1 MILTAFLLSQVINWK
16 LELPYHYYIDWTRD
30 PLILLDENLIFGGHR
45 FPPSQDSV
53 HGFCAM
59 VDTAT
64 GAIIWNTELMEP
76 DWSRITTLARRG
88 GCFYAAGYGGEQDT
102 NGEYLPWSLIL
113 AKLNGSGEILWLK
126 HNPDSIDSIKVT
138 PQAIMFDPRG
148 NIVSGGTGVSP
159 FKPTGLFLRSWDT
172 LGNTRWDFFYYPP
185 SPWKPPCI
193 IYTLRMDDEGSVY
206 AVGKCLVSRNLKDPF
221 AVMSPIDT
229 ILHPRSSPLGTGCGY
244 PLVIKVDSSGRL
256 VWVDTYRW
264 WSKPGEMTVCEW
276 WNGGLF
282 VTGMNSCGDLYT
294 ERMDK
299 YGVSLWFD
307 WTSDYGFFINLDASC
322 VDSGGNFYV
331 TGEAWGNDTLWIF
344 VSSYTPYGLKRLLFT
359 PFPGTGRCLA
369 SDNLG
374 NLFLGGTIIDTLGS
388 EFVVV
393 KMDTLGNFKWLYR
406 KDTESPYYGIYG
418 DACYSLLPDNRGGV
432 FAMGIIYRADTTP
445 VQYLVHLA
453 DTSSEVPESAQA
465 RPDLTII
472 PAPFGF
478 YITGPSGE
486 ARIYDSAGRLVM
498 AREIKGKTLISPL
511 VPGVYFVVAG
521 KERTKVAVR

>member
-1 MILTAFLLSQVINWK
+1 MILTAFLLSQAVHWR
-16 LELPYHYYIDWTRD
+16 LELPYHWYIDWTRD
-30 PLILLDENLIFGGHR
+30 PLILFDGNLILGGHISY
-45 FPPSQDSV
+45 PSWGNIQ
-53 HGFCAM
+53 GFCAM

-64 GAIIWNTELMEP
+64 GTIIWDRKFTEAE
-76 DWSRITTLARRG
+76 WSTITHLAG
-88 GCFYAAGYGGEQDT
+88 QGNCFYAVGCGGKE
-102 NGEYLPWSLIL
+102 GLPETKSIIL
-113 AKLNGSGEILWLK
+113 AKMTGSGDVIWLK
-126 HNPDSIDSIKVT
+126 YDPDSVDSIKVT
-138 PQAIMFDPRG
+138 PMAIMIEPNG
-148 NIVSGGTGVSP
+148 NIVSGGIGGSLSNI
-159 FKPTGLFLRSWDT
+159 TGLFLRSWDT
-172 LGNTRWDFFYYPP
+172 LGNTRWDLFYYPP
-185 SPWKPPCI
+185 PPWKTPCVP
-193 IYTLRMDDEGSVY
+193 YCLRMDDEGSIY
-206 AVGKCLVSRNLKDPF
+206 GVGVC
-221 AVMSPIDT
+221 PISGMMPQGDT
-229 ILHPRSSPLGTGCGY
+229 FIHTRRFRGCGY

-472 PAPFGF
+472 PAPSGF
-478 YITGPSGE
+478 YITCPSGE

-521 KERTKVAVR
+521 KERVKVAVR